1 MGLSPEDLAVR
12 EIDVISIR
20 DDPIAPE
27 KYKPEEDPSTYHS
40 EKTGR
45 GPLAADWVSTSAPL
59 MCCYKI
65 CRVNVA
71 VRRPLLELASPIDR
85 SNCQDLSSRVRA
97 MITNALWHLLGA
109 VTCKWWGIQTRVED
123 LVRSGLRDLMVQGHR
138 QGTCVRSCT
147 CSRSCELP
155 PDHQAHVRSVLLAR
169 PVVRHV
175 DGGHSRL

>member
-71 VRRPLLELASPIDR
+71 VRRQPAR
-85 SNCQDLSSRVRA
+85 SIQLPKLMPARA

-109 VTCKWWGIQTRVED
+109 VTVVGNPNSRRGLGAQWSARLDGSRTSPGYVCSFVYVLP
-123 LVRSGLRDLMVQGHR
+123 LVR
-138 QGTCVRSCT
+138 
-147 CSRSCELP
+147 
-155 PDHQAHVRSVLLAR
+155 AAA
-169 PVVRHV
+169 
-175 DGGHSRL
+175 

>member
-71 VRRPLLELASPIDR
+71 VRRPLLEPASPLDR
-85 SNCQDLSSRVRA
+85 SNCQDLSSHARA

-109 VTCKWWGIQTRVED
+109 VTVVGNPNSRRGLGAQWSARLDGSRTSPGYVCSFVYVLP
-123 LVRSGLRDLMVQGHR
+123 LVR
-138 QGTCVRSCT
+138 
-147 CSRSCELP
+147 
-155 PDHQAHVRSVLLAR
+155 AAA
-169 PVVRHV
+169 
-175 DGGHSRL
+175 